1 MIVVA
6 DTRPLNYLILID
18 CVHVLE
24 PMYGRV
30 AIPEAVRA
38 EMLRPQ
44 TPDAVRAWVNRLPTW
59 VEVHSP
65 TPPAKFLAPNLGLGE
80 SQAISLALALKA
92 PVIVIDE
99 IVGRKEAQAH
109 GLRVIGTLGILRDAQ
124 ELNLLDLKT
133 AIERLK
139 ATNFRIPSEVVAKLL
154 GQE

>member
-1 MIVVA
+1 M
-6 DTRPLNYLILID
+6 
-18 CVHVLE
+18 
-24 PMYGRV
+24 
-30 AIPEAVRA
+30 
-38 EMLRPQ
+38 
-44 TPDAVRAWVNRLPTW
+44 
-59 VEVHSP
+59 
-65 TPPAKFLAPNLGLGE
+65 
-80 SQAISLALALKA
+80 ALKA